1 MVTIY
6 ALQNIYGK
14 YDELMEALTFIDLE
28 NGLNRAVFLGNY
40 MTKGP
45 KSAAVLYELKRLE
58 ETYPEQT
65 AVLPGETEQFFLTW
79 LSGKLDHWDW
89 LSLDNFLLATRSFFQ
104 ERTFDELTNRTIREK
119 LTGSDL
125 YEQYRHFIL
134 ENHPDLLLW
143 LFRKTDAIEKPA
155 WKKPFQ
161 EAVSFLLNVEA
172 DEFALVKYDT
182 ETAVYSRITIN
193 MDGSFTEHIAPKT
206 PKA

>member
-14 YDELMEALTFIDLE
+14 YDVLMEALTFIDLE

-89 LSLDNFLLATRSFFQ
+89 LSLDNLLLATRSFFQ

-125 YEQYRHFIL
+125 YNNIAISFWKITLICFYGCSEKRTRSKNRHGK
-134 ENHPDLLLW
+134 NR
-143 LFRKTDAIEKPA
+143 FRKRSL
-155 WKKPFQ
+155 FC
-161 EAVSFLLNVEA
+161 
-172 DEFALVKYDT
+172 
-182 ETAVYSRITIN
+182 
-193 MDGSFTEHIAPKT
+193 
-206 PKA
+206 

>member
-14 YDELMEALTFIDLE
+14 YDELMQALTFIDLE

-65 AVLPGETEQFFLTW
+65 VVLPGETEQFFLAW

-89 LSLDNFLLATRSFFQ
+89 LSLDNLLLATRSFFQ
-104 ERTFDELTNRTIREK
+104 ERTFDELTNRAIREK

-134 ENHPDLLLW
+134 ENHPDLFLW

-161 EAVSFLLNVEA
+161 EAVSFLLNVET

-182 ETAVYSRITIN
+182 ETAVYSSITIN

>member
-1 MVTIY
+1 
-6 ALQNIYGK
+6 
-14 YDELMEALTFIDLE
+14 
-28 NGLNRAVFLGNY
+28 
-40 MTKGP
+40 
-45 KSAAVLYELKRLE
+45 
-58 ETYPEQT
+58 
-65 AVLPGETEQFFLTW
+65 
-79 LSGKLDHWDW
+79 
-89 LSLDNFLLATRSFFQ
+89 
-104 ERTFDELTNRTIREK
+104 
-119 LTGSDL
+119 
-125 YEQYRHFIL
+125 
-134 ENHPDLLLW
+134 W